1 MINLRKTGN
10 KQKHKK
16 LKVALLSPLLII
28 TFIIGWSLYWIGQTR
43 HTQPQK
49 PRNNNAKKINEI
61 ELIVIPLQEQTTQI
75 Y

>member
-1 MINLRKTGN
+1 MMINLRKTGN
-10 KQKHKK
+10 KQKHNK
-16 LKVALLSPLLII
+16 LKVALLSPMLII

-49 PRNNNAKKINEI
+49 RHNNHKKINEI
-61 ELIVIPLQEQTTQI
+61 ELMVIPLQEQTTKI